1 MKKKVL
7 GWCGVGILV
16 IAILVF
22 TVGWFSKSSFER
34 AIIMESVSLA
44 GSWSYDGIAV
54 NEEEKTVSV
63 RYLWV
68 MGSWSNNIEGI
79 HDTYDKLRKIA
90 SDNDIFDKYTLDIAW
105 INQGEYFGICNIS
118 EDAKHITIEAN
129 AALDLKKIAEYFPS
143 ANKLH
148 LHPIWYDDIS
158 EIKSFNNL
166 SYIRISNNMP
176 ESDLAYI
183 KECFPDCEIDIHTPY
198 YGPLE

>member
-44 GSWSYDGIAV
+44 GSWSYDGITV

-63 RYLWV
+63 RYSWV

-79 HDTYDKLRKIA
+79 HDTYDKIRKIA
-90 SDNDIFDKYTLDIAW
+90 SDNGIFDEYTLDIAW
-105 INQGEYFGICNIS
+105 INQGEYFGISNIS
-118 EDAKHITIEAN
+118 ENYEQITIKTK
-129 AALDLKKIAEYFPS
+129 AALDIKEIAEHFPYTS
-143 ANKLH
+143 ELH
-148 LHPIWYDDIS
+148 MCPSYYDDIS

-166 SYIRISNNMP
+166 SYISFSNNMP

-183 KECFPDCEIDIHTPY
+183 KECFPDCEIDIYTPY